1 MPNGYAI
8 LGVAQN
14 AGPQRIDWIGRRRR
28 VARCLPWDFMIGGS
42 NILARARRRLFPGRS
57 GEMRCEYAAQLNE
70 GFGSKRIAIE
80 LSAPVGLPARP
91 GFAFADHVIDEA
103 GKATDKVIAVAK
115 GRIAI
120 SGDLGCS
127 WTIVKLK
134 GHERRHVVD
143 AKSIGRS
150 ELLIQTSAYASEDV
164 KRPLVDLLVANESGE
179 VLAEHRQFSHRW
191 HGCRAVDLAG
201 ETLMFA
207 EYPGNRPIGDARP
220 WSPRV
225 FRSRDR
231 GRNWEIAFV
240 RSGAQIRHFHF
251 LQARPGA
258 PGEWWLTSGD
268 HPNECHIW
276 VSKDDGRS
284 WRDATEDFPERFT
297 VDGVVYRRDAFRL
310 TDLAWA
316 DGDVIWATDDT
327 LGGSRPRGARVFR
340 SVSQAPLVPR
350 FVGLG
355 KWHFRS
361 LVDIGE
367 FLLAISQRSNRPQS
381 NAEDRRPGVYLVA
394 KTAPPDAP
402 RFQHLFDLRTFPSG
416 VRPAGFTYSK
426 ASRAAKEGVFF
437 TYRSDEDVFDGGHKL
452 LRWRVRWE

>member
-1 MPNGYAI
+1 
-8 LGVAQN
+8 
-14 AGPQRIDWIGRRRR
+14 
-28 VARCLPWDFMIGGS
+28 
-42 NILARARRRLFPGRS
+42 
-57 GEMRCEYAAQLNE
+57 MRCEYAATLAD
-70 GFGSKRIAIE
+70 GFGAQRIVIE
-80 LSAPVGLPARP
+80 LSTAAGLPTRP

-120 SGDLGCS
+120 SRDLGRS

-134 GHERRHVVD
+134 GREHRHVVD
-143 AKSIGRS
+143 AKAIGRS
-150 ELLIQTSAYASEDV
+150 ELLIQTSAYASEND
-164 KRPLVDLLVANESGE
+164 KSPQVDLLLASESGE
-179 VLAEHRQFSHRW
+179 VLAEHPKFSHRW

-207 EYPGNRPIGDARP
+207 EYPGNRPVGDARP

-231 GRNWEIAFV
+231 GRNWEVAFV

-268 HPNECHIW
+268 LPHECHVW
-276 VSKDDGRS
+276 VSKDDGGS
-284 WRDATEDFPERFT
+284 WRDATEELPERFK
-297 VDGVVYRRDAFRL
+297 VDGVVYRHDAFRL
-310 TDLAWA
+310 TDLAWVE
-316 DGDVIWATDDT
+316 GDVIWATDDT
-327 LGGSRPRGARVFR
+327 LGASRPPGARVFR
-340 SVSQAPLVPR
+340 SKAQAPLVPR

-355 KWHFRS
+355 RWHFRS
-361 LVDIGE
+361 LVDLGDY
-367 FLLAISQRSNRPQS
+367 LLAISQRSNRPQS
-381 NAEDRRPGVYLVA
+381 SEQDRRPGVYLLA
-394 KTAPPDAP
+394 KTAPSDAP
-402 RFQHLFDLRTFPSG
+402 GFQHLFDLRTFPAG
-416 VRPAGFTYSK
+416 ARPAGFTYSK